1 MFTKDGI
8 LYADAFKY
16 LRYKKRS
23 EVALQLKA
31 EADDFIEVDME
42 SLNVE
47 IKGDMIGFGAWFVV
61 RPDSFGYG
69 DIKKAVIQMRYSND
83 DQMALMLNKDDS
95 EEKAMLFQKMQDWRE
110 FATAIAKEAV
120 GKLG

>member
-8 LYADAFKY
+8 LYADTFKY
-16 LRYKKRS
+16 LRHKRRS
-23 EVALQLKA
+23 EVALQIKA
-31 EADDFIEVDME
+31 EAEDFIEVDME

-47 IKGDMIGFGAWFVV
+47 IKGDMIGFSTWFVV
-61 RPDSFGYG
+61 RPDSFDYG

-95 EEKAMLFQKMQDWRE
+95 EEKAILFQKMQEWRG
-110 FATAIAKEAV
+110 FATAVAKEAV
-120 GKLG
+120 EKLG